1 MPLVE
6 QFDENGAQMY
16 STIWLA
22 DLRRTGATHASRVGC
37 TDRELVALTGHRNP
51 QMLLVY
57 AVEGEIESTNA
68 NTKRGLHY
76 AR

>member
-1 MPLVE
+1 MV
-6 QFDENGAQMY
+6 GAQMY